1 MDLSNLFEVVQQ
13 VGQKPYST
21 FVNNWAQ
28 TTITQG
34 QNNFQFM
41 STNGFVFKQH
51 KSLEDAFNQIIE
63 VRNKPTKKKY
73 ENSALDAVSGS
84 QFDNFKKYTDF
95 LNKPSSGFT
104 KIKEISKTLVE
115 NIKTLINLGG
125 LYKNDRI
132 IISEDSRGVFDFG
145 LASLG
150 LYRPIEFFSQKLQE
164 DIKKG
169 TIENPFKFEGLE
181 AGVVNPDKVNK
192 KVIGGLTF
200 FTFK

>member
-34 QNNFQFM
+34 QNNYEYM
-41 STNGFVFKQH
+41 SRNGFVFKQY
-51 KSLEDAFNQIIE
+51 KSFEDAFNQILE
-63 VRNKPTKKKY
+63 VRNKPNKLKY
-73 ENSALDAVSGS
+73 EEEALDAVRGS
-84 QFDNFKKYTDF
+84 EFGSFKNYTDYI
-95 LNKPSSGFT
+95 NTPSAKFT
-104 KIKEISKTLVE
+104 KVKEISKTLVE

-150 LYRPIEFFSQKLQE
+150 LYRPIEFYSNKLQE

-169 TIENPFKFEGLE
+169 IIENPFKFEGLE
-181 AGVVNPDKVNK
+181 AGVVNPDKVC
-192 KVIGGLTF
+192 LLYTSPSPRD
-200 FTFK
+200 